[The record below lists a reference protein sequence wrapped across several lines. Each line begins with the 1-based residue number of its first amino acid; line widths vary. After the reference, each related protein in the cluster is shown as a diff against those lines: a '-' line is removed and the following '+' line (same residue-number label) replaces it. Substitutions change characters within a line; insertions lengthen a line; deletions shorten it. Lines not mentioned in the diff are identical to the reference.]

1 MVSLSM
7 MLYLVG
13 GLQLR
18 VSLGKHDLHNLI
30 LSAFIEDLGFCD
42 MHFVIPGN
50 KSLTYEQHA
59 LLEPRMEI
67 KKSTSNCLVMHYI

>member
-1 MVSLSM
+1 
-7 MLYLVG
+7 
-13 GLQLR
+13 
-18 VSLGKHDLHNLI
+18 
-30 LSAFIEDLGFCD
+30 